1 MVIMYGMQPVSSLHY
16 PSCRYVAPTLRFV
29 GNISLLHLPPMI
41 TVKDLS
47 KSYSSLVALDDV
59 SFEIAQGEIV
69 GLLGPN
75 GAGKTTL
82 IKIMT
87 GYLHPDAGAVTIH
100 GFDVMDDTLEVQ
112 KQIGYLPENAP
123 LYPELTVQAYL
134 SLMADL
140 HHMDPDERVPQI
152 LEAVDATGLRDRL
165 SQRIGT
171 LSKGYRQ
178 RVGIAQAIMHKPALL
193 IFDEP
198 TVGLDPT
205 QILEIR
211 SLIRTLSEHS
221 TVLFSTHI
229 LAEVEALCD
238 RVLILLNGS
247 LRADDVLSRL
257 RGTAD
262 VILVLQKDVAQL
274 RSTLAQLPAVVK
286 VTREP
291 GANGSVHYRIQGHD
305 TRNLSSLV
313 FMAAKEHGWPVQQL
327 YNEVATL
334 ESTFNSLA
342 LAG

>member
-1 MVIMYGMQPVSSLHY
+1 M
-16 PSCRYVAPTLRFV
+16 
-29 GNISLLHLPPMI
+29 IS
-41 TVKDLS
+41 VKDLS

-87 GYLHPDAGAVTIH
+87 GYLHPDAGSVRIH
-100 GFDVMDDTLEVQ
+100 DFDVMDDTIEVQ

-123 LYPELTVQAYL
+123 LYPELTVQSYL
-134 SLMADL
+134 TLMADL
-140 HHMDPDERVPQI
+140 HHMDPDEQVPQI

-211 SLIRTLSEHS
+211 SLIRHLSAHS
-221 TVLFSTHI
+221 TILFSTHI

-247 LRADDVLSRL
+247 LRSDAVLREL
-257 RGTAD
+257 QGTD
-262 VILVLQKDVAQL
+262 EVILVLQKDVANL
-274 RSTLAQLPAVVK
+274 RTTLAQLPPVVK
-286 VTREP
+286 VTRES
-291 GANGSVHYRIQGHD
+291 GDQDAVRYRIGGDGHQD
-305 TRNLSSLV
+305 LSSLV
-313 FMAAKEHGWPVQQL
+313 FRTAKEQDWPVQEL

>member
-1 MVIMYGMQPVSSLHY
+1 M
-16 PSCRYVAPTLRFV
+16 
-29 GNISLLHLPPMI
+29 IS
-41 TVKDLS
+41 VKDLS
-47 KSYSSLVALDDV
+47 KSYSSQVALDDV
-59 SFEIAQGEIV
+59 SFDIAQGEIV

-87 GYLHPDAGAVTIH
+87 GYLHPDTGSVTIH
-100 GFDVMDDTLEVQ
+100 GFDVMDDTIEVQ
-112 KQIGYLPENAP
+112 RQIGYLPENAP
-123 LYPELTVQAYL
+123 LYPELTVQTYL

-140 HHMDPDERVPQI
+140 HHMDPAYQVPQI

-211 SLIRTLSEHS
+211 SLIRTLAEHS
-221 TVLFSTHI
+221 TILFSTHI

-247 LRADDVLSRL
+247 LRSDDVLSEL
-257 RGTAD
+257 RGTND
-262 VILVLQKDVAQL
+262 VILVLQKDVANL
-274 RSTLAQLPAVVK
+274 SSMLAQLPAVVK
-286 VTREP
+286 VTRESGTQDFIP
-291 GANGSVHYRIQGHD
+291 YRISGD
-305 TRNLSSLV
+305 GNPNLSSLV
-313 FMAAKEHGWPVQQL
+313 FRAAKEHGWPVQEL

>member
-1 MVIMYGMQPVSSLHY
+1 M
-16 PSCRYVAPTLRFV
+16 F
-29 GNISLLHLPPMI
+29 LPRLPMI
-41 TVKDLS
+41 AVKDLS
-47 KSYSSLVALDDV
+47 KSYASQIALDNV
-59 SFEIAQGEIV
+59 SFDIGQGEIV

-82 IKIMT
+82 IKIIT
-87 GYLHPDAGAVTIH
+87 GYLHPDAGTVMIQD
-100 GFDVMDDTLEVQ
+100 FDVMENPLDVQ

-123 LYPELTVQAYL
+123 LYPELTVQTYL

-140 HHMDPDERVPQI
+140 HHMEPDVKVEQI

-178 RVGIAQAIMHKPALL
+178 RVGIAHAIMHKPALL

-211 SLIRTLSEHS
+211 SLIRALSAHS
-221 TVLFSTHI
+221 TILFSTHI

-247 LRADDVLSRL
+247 LRADDVLSDL
-257 RGTAD
+257 RGTD
-262 VILVLQKDVAQL
+262 EVILVLSKDVTNL

-286 VTREP
+286 VIPEADSQAASR
-291 GANGSVHYRIQGHD
+291 YRIVGD
-305 TRNLSSLV
+305 GARDLSAQV
-313 FMAAKEHGWPVQQL
+313 FQVAREHNWPVQEL
-327 YNEVATL
+327 YNVEATL